1 MFACLVEPK
10 PSISKKLII
19 VLTVGMIWLS
29 IIGKVVHPGLLPA
42 HIADNTQKGVTLL
55 LNSGSVNSKKAE
67 VRVIVW
73 LKDGTI
79 PEELKVKKPLPGWVW
94 NYRELQTESGKTAA
108 TLSGQCN
115 LDKNEER
122 KLFTWY
128 TDIAQRLS
136 TTGSQVYLDERV
148 PQTIDIS
155 AYLSQINAQP
165 AQWDLTGSLLS
176 IAAFQANL
184 NTKVMAGKDRVNIQL
199 VSRGKN
205 PAGHTVL
212 AIPALLEEF

>member
-1 MFACLVEPK
+1 
-10 PSISKKLII
+10 
-19 VLTVGMIWLS
+19 MIWLS
-29 IIGKVVHPGLLPA
+29 LMGKVIYPWLFPA
-42 HIADNTQKGVTLL
+42 HVSDNTEKEVTLL
-55 LNSGSVNSKKAE
+55 LNSGSVISNEAE

-79 PEELKVKKPLPGWVW
+79 PEELKITKPLPGWVW
-94 NYRELQTESGKTAA
+94 NYRELKTEGGKVAA
-108 TLSGQCN
+108 TLSGQCS

-128 TDIAQRLS
+128 TDIAQGLS
-136 TTGSQVYLDERV
+136 KTGSQVYLDERV

-155 AYLSQINAQP
+155 AYLSRINAQP

-205 PAGHTVL
+205 TAGHTVL
-212 AIPALLEEF
+212 ALPVLLEEF